1 MIITHFRTSWAIDS
15 LSDASV
21 FLRAGPAH
29 QCHVAARHVLHEQR
43 IPRRRARL
51 SEHAA
56 ATAATTAASTAAAAA
71 AATATAA
78 TAATAAATAATASVE
93 RRHDADS
100 VHADEHVER
109 AHERL
114 VGRAAVAA
122 RAILLEPIP
131 DVMMNDER
139 KQERL

>member
-56 ATAATTAASTAAAAA
+56 ATTAATATAAA
-71 AATATAA
+71 AATATATA
-78 TAATAAATAATASVE
+78 ATTAATAAATAATASVE